1 MNDVAVKFS
10 ALFERPIGMDTNAL
24 AAASLSPPGAASLS
38 SNARIAA
45 AIAHGGTCVA
55 WFLAPLIVYLIE
67 RDRSSYVARQAL
79 QALLWSGFGT
89 LVSVA
94 TCGLAIPVFMLFHV
108 IAAVRALEG
117 QEYEYPLV
125 GDLVRKLQT
134 A

>member
-1 MNDVAVKFS
+1 MTT
-10 ALFERPIGMDTNAL
+10 MTL
-24 AAASLSPPGAASLS
+24 AATSSPT
-38 SNARIAA
+38 SNERIAA

-55 WFLAPLIVYLIE
+55 WFLAPLIVYLVE
-67 RDRSSYVARQAL
+67 KDRSSYASKQAL

-89 LVSVA
+89 LVSLA
-94 TCGLAIPVFMLFHV
+94 TCGLAIPVFMAFHI

-117 QEYEYPLV
+117 QDYEYPLV